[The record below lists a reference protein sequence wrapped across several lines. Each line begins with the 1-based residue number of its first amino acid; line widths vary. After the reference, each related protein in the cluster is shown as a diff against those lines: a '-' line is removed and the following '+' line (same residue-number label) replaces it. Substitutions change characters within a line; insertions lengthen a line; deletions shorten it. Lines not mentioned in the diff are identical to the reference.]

1 MSYFYKHRCF
11 VFVLLLPFDENR
23 RVIFL
28 SFFSFS
34 FSLYRKMK
42 ESGKDRLTLYIGDR
56 CDRCFL

>member
-42 ESGKDRLTLYIGDR
+42 ESGKGRLTLYIGDR
-56 CDRCFL
+56 